1 MINLSI
7 LGSTGSIGTQALD
20 IAEMFDDK
28 INITAI
34 SGNQNIDLLEKQIKK
49 FKPKL
54 CAVMDKEKSKILK
67 NRISSDTKILS
78 GLEGLTEVASNE
90 YTDTV
95 LTAVSGIVGLVP
107 TVSAIESNKRI
118 ALANKETLV
127 AGGSLITKLAKDNNI
142 DILPVDSEHSA
153 IFQCLQGN
161 DYKTINKIILTA
173 SGGPFLYKDKDFLK
187 EAEVEDALNHPNW
200 SMGKKITI
208 DSATLMNKGLE
219 MIEAYWLFNVDYE
232 NIEVVVHPES
242 IIHSAV
248 EFVDKSII
256 AQMGLPD
263 MRLPIQYAL
272 FYPNR
277 MKNNLK
283 SLDFFEINQLNFI
296 KPNTKIFRCLELA
309 YDAIKIGGSMPS
321 VLNVANEIAVDK
333 FLKNEISFLDIST
346 LIEEVMNQ
354 HRSYEIKDIEGI
366 LNAKKWT
373 EGKIKEIHL

>member
-173 SGGPFLYKDKDFLK
+173 SGGPFLNKDKDFLK

-354 HRSYEIKDIEGI
+354 HRSYEIRDIEGI

>member
-173 SGGPFLYKDKDFLK
+173 SGGPFLNKDKDFLK

>member
-354 HRSYEIKDIEGI
+354 HRSYEIRDIEGI

>member
-354 HRSYEIKDIEGI
+354 HRSYEIRIS
-366 LNAKKWT
+366 
-373 EGKIKEIHL
+373 KEY